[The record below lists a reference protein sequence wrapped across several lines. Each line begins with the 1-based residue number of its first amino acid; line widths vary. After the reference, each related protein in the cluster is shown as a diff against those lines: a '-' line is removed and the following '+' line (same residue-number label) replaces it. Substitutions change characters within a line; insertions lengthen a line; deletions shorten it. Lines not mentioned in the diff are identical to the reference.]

1 MNKQIKNLPNFIIIG
16 APKCGTTAIFNY
28 LNQHP
33 QIYMPSCKEP
43 HFFSFEGENK
53 PHWGIP
59 NLEAY
64 GTLFEGVTDEI
75 AIGEASTWYLYS
87 KTASERIQYHL
98 PEAKLIAILRNPV
111 ERAYSSWA
119 FRVQCGWE
127 SITNF
132 EQALQAEQ
140 SRICDNREWDFHYLQ
155 SGFYY
160 TQIKRYFDLFPREQ
174 IKIYLHEDL
183 KADPVGLL
191 QDIFQFLNIDSNFV
205 PDVSVKH
212 NITSS
217 PRNNYLKLFLARK
230 SRLKSIVKSIIPNKL
245 RQNVVV
251 QLRQYNRVKPSPLLP
266 DIRQRFSQ
274 VCKEDILKLENLI
287 ERDLSNWL

>member
-1 MNKQIKNLPNFIIIG
+1 MILPNFIIVG

-28 LNQHP
+28 LKQHP

-64 GTLFEGVTDEI
+64 SSLFEGVTDEI

-87 KTASERIQYHL
+87 QTAAERIRYHI

-132 EQALQAEQ
+132 ERTLQAEQ
-140 SRICDNREWDFHYLQ
+140 SRISDNFEWDFHYLQ
-155 SGFYY
+155 TGFYY
-160 TQIKRYFDLFPREQ
+160 NQVKRYFDLFPRER

-191 QDIFQFLNIDSNFV
+191 QDLFKFLNIDINFV

-217 PRNNYLKLFLARK
+217 PRNNYLNLLLARK
-230 SRLKSIVKSIIPNKL
+230 SRLKSVVKSIITNNL
-245 RQNVVV
+245 RQKLVGKI
-251 QLRQYNRVKPSPLLP
+251 RQYNRVKPFPLSPE
-266 DIRQRFSQ
+266 IKQRFSQ
-274 VCKEDILKLENLI
+274 VYKEDILKLENLI
-287 ERDLSNWL
+287 ERDLSSWL